1 MATYT
6 RNIGRNR
13 GRPRLWL
20 EKAILTDNGFSHG
33 QQFKVI
39 NEKDRMIIQ
48 LDPMGDRKVAGKPD
62 RPVIDMAGKVLERS
76 FNCDKVQAVTIRK
89 LKAGRLEI
97 TPA

>member
-20 EKAILTDNGFSHG
+20 EKAILTDNGFNHG
-33 QQFKVI
+33 DRFNVT
-39 NEKDRMIIQ
+39 NEPDRMVLQ
-48 LDPMGDRKVAGKPD
+48 VDDLGARKVAGKPD
-62 RPVIDMAGKVLERS
+62 RPVIDMAGAVLERS